1 VSDIEVMF
9 NDSSALNDSVK
20 SMLLL
25 WKERVKNKNSLLEEW
40 EEVLIRSRKT
50 IQETINVEDN
60 LFPKINPTQNSSKHI
75 VETYEMA
82 LDNLMPQVKVI

>member
-1 VSDIEVMF
+1 MF